1 MFWKIVGID
10 DVDYLSVKL
19 GVILSILIFS
29 LFSTINM
36 YFLKLKTLLKNF

>member
-1 MFWKIVGID
+1 MFWKIVWID

-36 YFLKLKTLLKNF
+36 YSLKLKTLLKNF

>member
-1 MFWKIVGID
+1 MFWKIEGID
-10 DVDYLSVKL
+10 DVDYLLVKL

-36 YFLKLKTLLKNF
+36 YSFKLKTLLKNF